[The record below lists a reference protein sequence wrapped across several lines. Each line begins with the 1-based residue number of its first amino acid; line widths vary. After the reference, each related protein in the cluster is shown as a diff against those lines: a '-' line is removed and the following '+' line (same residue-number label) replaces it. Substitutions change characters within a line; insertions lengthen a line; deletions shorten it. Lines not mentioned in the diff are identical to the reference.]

1 MGSPQSPWVGKC
13 LASNYLVRE
22 DLGQD
27 LWGQRLLAI
36 HRRSGDFHDLW
47 VGPPGTDRDFGP
59 WAGDLLAAQLLRVP
73 ALPGLR
79 PLGPAPEGFVVG
91 RPHLPATLFELSRQ
105 PLPVARVLQIGRQL
119 LAALDEAHAIGLT
132 HQTLS
137 PVSLAFDP
145 HRGPDRDLR
154 LINFSRGFHRGRRL
168 WTPELLP
175 DGPVIGGLGEVL
187 FLAPEVIVGRLQADL
202 PAGPSRELEQRL
214 IRADLYSVGAVLFAA
229 LAGRAPFQAE
239 STTAALLSA
248 IQGVQDP
255 PLAALRP
262 DAPPVFCGLIASM
275 MDLDPV
281 ARPSLRL
288 ALDMI

>member
-1 MGSPQSPWVGKC
+1 MGSTQSPWVGRC
-13 LASNYLVRE
+13 LASNYLVQQ
-22 DLGQD
+22 DLGAD

-47 VGPPGTDRDFGP
+47 VGPPGADRDFGP
-59 WAGDLLAAQLLRVP
+59 WAGDLLAAQVLRSP

-79 PLGPAPEGFVVG
+79 PLGPGPEGFVVG
-91 RPHLPATLFELSRQ
+91 RPHLPSTLFELSRQ
-105 PLPVARVLQIGRQL
+105 RLPIPRVLQLGRQL
-119 LAALDEAHAIGLT
+119 LVALGEAHSIGLA
-132 HQTLS
+132 HQALS
-137 PVSLAFDP
+137 PVCLAFDP
-145 HRGPDRDLR
+145 HKGPDRDLR
-154 LINFSRGFHRGRRL
+154 LIDFSRGFHRGRRL
-168 WTPELLP
+168 WSPGPQT
-175 DGPVIGGLGEVL
+175 DGPVMGGLGEVL

-202 PAGPSRELEQRL
+202 PPGPSDELEQRL

-229 LAGRAPFQAE
+229 LAGRAPFLAE

-255 PLAALRP
+255 PLTALRP

-275 MDLDPV
+275 MDLDPG

-288 ALDMI
+288 ALDML